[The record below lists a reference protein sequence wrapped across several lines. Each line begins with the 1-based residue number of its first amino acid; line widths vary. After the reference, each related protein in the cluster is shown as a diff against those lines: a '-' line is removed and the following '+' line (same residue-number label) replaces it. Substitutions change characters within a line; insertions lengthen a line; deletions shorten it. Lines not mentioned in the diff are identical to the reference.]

1 MKQALIFAAGLGER
15 MRPLTNTTPK
25 PLLHV
30 GGKPLIVWHLEQLQ
44 RLGVQTVV
52 VNTSWLAD
60 QFPSTLGDGSQWNL
74 QLRFSQEPYPP
85 LETGGGMLNA
95 WRQLDPHEPLLAVNG
110 DVWTDYDFTG
120 LATIGRD
127 TLAHLVMVDNPS
139 HNANGDFALNGQQL
153 ESDGDERHTFSGLG
167 IYRYELFE
175 GWNDHVTFDLAA
187 DDLPRFKLAPLLRKA
202 MHAGRVSGELHRGR
216 WTDVGTPERLALL
229 DRELSGDGLG
239 LR

>member
-1 MKQALIFAAGLGER
+1 MVFIACHNEKREKPFCLMDNIHHILDKSLHDVNR
-15 MRPLTNTTPK
+15 MRKTNVIHAFRVVRPK
-25 PLLHV
+25 SCSHSARKQN
-30 GGKPLIVWHLEQLQ
+30 GSHL
-44 RLGVQTVV
+44 
-52 VNTSWLAD
+52 SCA
-60 QFPSTLGDGSQWNL
+60 NL
-74 QLRFSQEPYPP
+74 
-85 LETGGGMLNA
+85 
-95 WRQLDPHEPLLAVNG
+95 
-110 DVWTDYDFTG
+110 
-120 LATIGRD
+120 
-127 TLAHLVMVDNPS
+127 
-139 HNANGDFALNGQQL
+139 L